1 VTVSERPRPRGADA
15 EAARYRR
22 TGAKKKKIGR
32 AVRQP
37 GNPGHSIHVLSSLNA
52 TRYLSSSRLTSTHLC
67 RAVQSSP
74 VHWAPTRRRGGPAP
88 VDDGWL
94 YKPAGSVSICQRR
107 HGGDEKWRAPRAGLV
122 RGYGRSGAAAA
133 AAMSSGSESTTAS
146 RWPELATLRALA
158 RDAAEQLRLPRAGT
172 SASASASASSSPWR
186 GREDHLHGHGKTA
199 KVMHLLLWGP
209 K

>member
-1 VTVSERPRPRGADA
+1 M
-15 EAARYRR
+15 
-22 TGAKKKKIGR
+22 
-32 AVRQP
+32 Q
-37 GNPGHSIHVLSSLNA
+37 SS
-52 TRYLSSSRLTSTHLC
+52 TP
-67 RAVQSSP
+67 VQS
-74 VHWAPTRRRGGPAP
+74 TGPLALH
-88 VDDGWL
+88 DDGAGRRLWTMDG
-94 YKPAGSVSICQRR
+94 YINRPARCPSAN
-107 HGGDEKWRAPRAGLV
+107 GGDEKWRAPRAGLV

-172 SASASASASSSPWR
+172 SASASSPWR

>member
-1 VTVSERPRPRGADA
+1 M
-15 EAARYRR
+15 
-22 TGAKKKKIGR
+22 
-32 AVRQP
+32 
-37 GNPGHSIHVLSSLNA
+37 
-52 TRYLSSSRLTSTHLC
+52 
-67 RAVQSSP
+67 
-74 VHWAPTRRRGGPAP
+74 
-88 VDDGWL
+88 DDGWL

-172 SASASASASSSPWR
+172 SASASASSSPWR